1 MSRPIVTLTTDFGT
15 ADYYVGAMKGVILNT
30 CPEAQVVDLCHDV
43 MAYDILDAAFTIAQS
58 YKYYPLRTIHVVV
71 VDPGVG
77 TQRRPLL
84 VSGDQHYFIAPDNG
98 VLSLIYPQQEKLS
111 VWHITGDHYFRL
123 PVSATFH
130 ARDVFAAVAGWL
142 AKGTEARQFG
152 DEIEDYT
159 KLAIPK
165 AQALS
170 EKSWKGMVLKVDRF
184 GNVITNIAA
193 EDCAA
198 LFAEP
203 TPPFKVTAG
212 GKEITR
218 LVPNYAEGPA
228 NELVALLGSS
238 GYLEIATNRGGA
250 ARLLG
255 ISRGG
260 EVKLEIS

>member
-15 ADYYVGAMKGVILNT
+15 ADYYVGAMKGVILNI
-30 CPEAQVVDLCHDV
+30 CPDAQVLDLCHDV

-58 YKYYPLRTIHVVV
+58 YKYYPLHTIHIVV

-98 VLSLIYPQQEKLS
+98 VLSLIYPQQEKLT
-111 VWHITGDHYFRL
+111 VWHITGEHYFRA

-142 AKGTEARQFG
+142 AKGVEARQFG
-152 DEIEDYT
+152 DEVEDYV
-159 KLAIPK
+159 KLAIPR
-165 AQALS
+165 AQALN
-170 EKSWKGMVLKVDRF
+170 EKSWKGIVLKVDRF
-184 GNVITNIAA
+184 GNVITNISG
-193 EDCAA
+193 EDCQA

-203 TPPFKVTAG
+203 TPAFKVTAG
-212 GKEITR
+212 GKEITK
-218 LVPNYAEGPA
+218 LVPNYAEGAA
-228 NELVALLGSS
+228 NELLGSS

-255 ISRGG
+255 LNRGG
-260 EVKLEIS
+260 EVKLELS